1 MVSQCYFSI
10 MDTALAQKS
19 MTAEEFAV
27 WAEAQLEKHWE
38 LFDGV
43 PQVQQSQNWGHA
55 RHIRLI
61 ERLIED
67 AIAARGL
74 GLLVGGQGLVVKAG
88 PRTAFEPDIVVFEG
102 PIADRDIIAPNPLIV
117 FEVLSPSTARKDL
130 SVKLAGYFNAPSIE
144 HYVIA
149 GWEEREIIHHRRE
162 GAGLAR
168 PVILREGV
176 LSLAP
181 PGIEIPLADIFKD

>member
-1 MVSQCYFSI
+1 ME
-10 MDTALAQKS
+10 TALAQKL

-55 RHIRLI
+55 RHILQIYKLLDR
-61 ERLIED
+61 
-67 AIAARGL
+67 AIPEAGL
-74 GLLVGGQGLVVKAG
+74 ALFVGTQGLVVKAG
-88 PRTAFEPDIVVFEG
+88 PHSAFEPDIVVFAG
-102 PIADRDIIAPNPLIV
+102 PMLDKDIIAPNPLIV

-130 SVKLAGYFNAPSIE
+130 SVKLAGYFNVLSIE
-144 HYVIA
+144 HYVIVD
-149 GWEEREIIHHRRE
+149 WEEREIIHHRRE
-162 GAGLAR
+162 GTGLAR
-168 PVILREGV
+168 PVILHEGV

-181 PGIEIPLADIFKD
+181 PGITILLADIFKD